1 MNLRYVFTGGP
12 GAGKTTVLDLLKKDG
27 FTGIPEVA
35 REIIKNRLSG
45 GLNPRPD
52 AAQFA
57 NEILAK
63 DIEQYDKFVPENK
76 PVFFDR
82 GIGDALYMLHQCGE
96 IRIDEARR
104 HLNKRPYNKMVFIFP
119 TWREIYTNDAE
130 RDQTYEDSI
139 EVYNDLWQWY
149 LNLDFSV
156 IQVPLS
162 EPEQRM
168 KFIINSIE
176 NARR

>member
-12 GAGKTTVLDLLKKDG
+12 GAGKTTVLDLLKKNS
-27 FTGIPEVA
+27 FTCIPEVA
-35 REIIKNRLSG
+35 REIINNRLSN
-45 GLNPRPD
+45 GLTPRPD
-52 AAQFA
+52 ATQFA

-63 DIEQYDKFVPENK
+63 DIDQYDKFVPENK

-96 IRIDEARR
+96 IQIDQATS

-119 TWREIYTNDAE
+119 PWHEIYTTDAE

-139 EVYNDLWQWY
+139 EVYNGLWLWY

-156 IQVPLS
+156 IQIPLS

-168 KFIINSIE
+168 EFIINSYQVS
-176 NARR
+176 